1 MKVVLFVAFSL
12 VCLLR
17 TSGAQ
22 LQCLEC
28 DSRVSYDDCQNKSTM
43 VNCSS
48 DHACFQS
55 DAKIEKGGAKN
66 QEFEKGCLNKSLC
79 EAYNKGEIEDC
90 ILAKNSG
97 DEVDCKA
104 MCCHED
110 GCNMEDILVNK
121 TGNNLEPTVESTSS
135 STTGADEKDSKGS
148 AFAISVMILLSGL
161 LLTLVNIN

>member
-1 MKVVLFVAFSL
+1 MNANYRIMILSCFAVY
-12 VCLLR
+12 
-17 TSGAQ
+17 TGAQ

-48 DHACFQS
+48 DDACAQS
-55 DAKIEKGGAKN
+55 DSKVEKGGVKT

-79 EAYNKGEIEDC
+79 EAYNKGETKDC
-90 ILAKNSG
+90 ISAKNSG
-97 DEVDCKA
+97 YEVDCKA

-121 TGNNLEPTVESTSS
+121 TGNNLGT
-135 STTGADEKDSKGS
+135 
-148 AFAISVMILLSGL
+148 AFAFSVMILLSAL